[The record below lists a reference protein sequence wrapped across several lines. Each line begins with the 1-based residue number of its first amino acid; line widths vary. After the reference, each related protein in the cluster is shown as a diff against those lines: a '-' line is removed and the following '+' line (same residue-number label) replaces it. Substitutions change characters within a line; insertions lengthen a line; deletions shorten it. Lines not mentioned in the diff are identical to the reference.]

1 MVFSG
6 DTLAE
11 VDRRRRGL
19 AVEPMTCAP
28 DMLHNGV
35 GRLVL
40 GEGET
45 FEAAWGLSASG
56 G

>member
-1 MVFSG
+1 
-6 DTLAE
+6 
-11 VDRRRRGL
+11 
-19 AVEPMTCAP
+19 MTCAP
-28 DMLHNGV
+28 DMLRNGF

-45 FEAAWGLSASG
+45 FEAAWGLTASG